1 MDSWSFDVFQV
12 NEVGDGHALKHIG
25 YELLQ
30 KYDIISRFKVGYPTE
45 CRILVSWFIMY
56 YLLL

>member
-45 CRILVSWFIMY
+45 CRILVS
-56 YLLL
+56 